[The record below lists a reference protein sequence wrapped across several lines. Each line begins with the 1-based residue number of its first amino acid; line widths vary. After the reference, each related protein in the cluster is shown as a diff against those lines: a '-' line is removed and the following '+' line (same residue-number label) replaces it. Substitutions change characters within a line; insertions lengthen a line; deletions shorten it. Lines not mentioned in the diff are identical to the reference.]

1 MQKLMSLMTCALL
14 AWVAMPSPTFAAPP
28 QTINYQGSLTNAG
41 GTPINGAVSMTF
53 RIYNEASGVAAALW
67 SETQMSVNVTNGA
80 FNTLLGALPAPPV
93 TLAFDVPYWLSVQ
106 VNADAEMTPRQ
117 PFSSVPYAYR
127 ATSLEPGATVS
138 AANLTSTGNIVF
150 ANPSGPGVGNIVK
163 NGNRFIHNYG
173 TGNTFIGELSG
184 NFNMTGQNNTGSGF
198 WALRSLSS
206 GNANTASGAS
216 TLSGNTTGSSNTAT
230 GTFAL
235 ESNTTGSMN
244 TATGV
249 DALQKNISGNNNT
262 ANGVQA
268 LFTNFG
274 GNDNTASGAF
284 ALQNNFFG
292 SKNTATGS
300 LALRNNTSGNVNTAM
315 GWNALGSNTTGFR
328 NTAIGESAMFG
339 NTTGNDNTASGISAL
354 AVNTSGAGNTAS
366 GSGALLL
373 NTTGGNNTANGSAA
387 LVFNVVGNENTAIGK
402 GALYISGR
410 SDTAGAFAL
419 GGSYTIQSVGNTNFT
434 LIGAADNNVG
444 TVFVAT
450 GVGAGT
456 GTATGNANNNIA
468 IGANAGGAITTGS
481 SNIIIGAP
489 AGGNI
494 TTGNNNIVIGNSAQ
508 LGDSGTIR
516 IGDSNVALRT
526 FIAGILGATVA
537 GGTNVLINGAGQLGT
552 TLSSRRYKDDIANMD
567 QASSA
572 LMALRPVT
580 FHYKT
585 DQSAPG
591 RTLQYGLIAE
601 EVAEIY
607 PGLIAH
613 STDGQIETVMYQY
626 LPPMLLNEFQKQQR
640 TIDAQA
646 TELASQRAALVLL
659 AHEVRE
665 LKARREADL
674 K

>member
-28 QTINYQGSLTNAG
+28 QTINYQGTLTNAG

-184 NFNMTGQNNTGSGF
+184 NFNMTGQNNTGSGL

-206 GNANTASGAS
+206 GNANTANGAYS
-216 TLSGNTTGSSNTAT
+216 LSVNTTGSSNTAT

-262 ANGVQA
+262 ANGVQT

-284 ALQNNFFG
+284 ALQSNFFG

-315 GWNALGSNTTGFR
+315 GWNAL
-328 NTAIGESAMFG
+328 
-339 NTTGNDNTASGISAL
+339 
-354 AVNTSGAGNTAS
+354 
-366 GSGALLL
+366 
-373 NTTGGNNTANGSAA
+373 
-387 LVFNVVGNENTAIGK
+387 
-402 GALYISGR
+402 
-410 SDTAGAFAL
+410 
-419 GGSYTIQSVGNTNFT
+419 
-434 LIGAADNNVG
+434 
-444 TVFVAT
+444 
-450 GVGAGT
+450 
-456 GTATGNANNNIA
+456 
-468 IGANAGGAITTGS
+468 
-481 SNIIIGAP
+481 
-489 AGGNI
+489 
-494 TTGNNNIVIGNSAQ
+494 
-508 LGDSGTIR
+508 
-516 IGDSNVALRT
+516 
-526 FIAGILGATVA
+526 
-537 GGTNVLINGAGQLGT
+537 
-552 TLSSRRYKDDIANMD
+552 
-567 QASSA
+567 
-572 LMALRPVT
+572 
-580 FHYKT
+580 
-585 DQSAPG
+585 
-591 RTLQYGLIAE
+591 
-601 EVAEIY
+601 
-607 PGLIAH
+607 
-613 STDGQIETVMYQY
+613 
-626 LPPMLLNEFQKQQR
+626 
-640 TIDAQA
+640 
-646 TELASQRAALVLL
+646 
-659 AHEVRE
+659 VR
-665 LKARREADL
+665 
-674 K
+674 

>member
-1 MQKLMSLMTCALL
+1 MQKLMSLLTCALL
-14 AWVAMPSPTFAAPP
+14 SWVAMPSPTFAAPP
-28 QTINYQGSLTNAG
+28 QTINYQGTLTNAG

-67 SETQMSVNVTNGA
+67 SETQMSVNVANGA
-80 FNTLLGALPAPPV
+80 FNTVLGALPAPPV
-93 TLAFDVPYWLSVQ
+93 ALAFDVPYWLSVQ

-127 ATSLEPGATVS
+127 AMSLEPGGTVS

-184 NFNMTGQNNTGSGF
+184 NFNLTGQNNTGSGF

-206 GNANTASGAS
+206 GNQNTANGASALSANTSG
-216 TLSGNTTGSSNTAT
+216 LSNTAT

-235 ESNTTGSMN
+235 ESNTTGNMN

-292 SKNTATGS
+292 SKNTASGS
-300 LALRNNTSGNVNTAM
+300 LALRNNTSGSDNTAH
-315 GWNALGSNTTGFR
+315 GWNALGSNTTGIR
-328 NTAIGESAMFG
+328 NTAIGQAAMFG
-339 NTTGNDNTASGISAL
+339 NTTGTDNTASGISAL
-354 AVNTSGAGNTAS
+354 AVNTTGNSNTAT
-366 GSGALLL
+366 GSVALLL
-373 NTTGGNNTANGSAA
+373 NTTGGNNTANGA
-387 LVFNVVGNENTAIGK
+387 LALNQNVFGSDSTGIGK
-402 GALYISGR
+402 GALYNSGR
-410 SDTAGAFAL
+410 VDTAGAFVIGA
-419 GGSYTIQSVGNTNFT
+419 SYTIKSSGNTDFIS
-434 LIGAADNNVG
+434 IGAANSNVG

-450 GVGAGT
+450 GAGAGT
-456 GTATGNANNNIA
+456 GTAAAIANNNIA
-468 IGANAGGAITTGS
+468 VGANAGGGLIAGNDNIYVGGGGAANES
-481 SNIIIGAP
+481 S
-489 AGGNI
+489 
-494 TTGNNNIVIGNSAQ
+494 
-508 LGDSGTIR
+508 TIR
-516 IGDSNVALRT
+516 IGSSQTRIFL
-526 FIAGILGATVA
+526 AGIVGVA
-537 GGTNVLINGAGQLGT
+537 SGSALVSNGGQLGV
-552 TLSSRRYKDDIANMD
+552 LPSSRRYKDDIANMD
-567 QASSA
+567 TDSA
-572 LMALRPVT
+572 GLMALRPVT
-580 FHYKT
+580 FHYKY
-585 DQSAPG
+585 DDNPAG
-591 RTLQYGLIAE
+591 RMLQYGLIAE
-601 EVAEIY
+601 EVADIF
-607 PGLIAH
+607 PGMVTRAA
-613 STDGQIETVMYQY
+613 DGQIESVMYQY

-646 TELASQRAALVLL
+646 AELANQRALLEKLVQ
-659 AHEVRE
+659 EVRE
-665 LKARREADL
+665 LNARRVADR